1 MHLSN
6 FALKA
11 ELAPHVYHDTQPLSF
26 FSFFLEEMILMPVF
40 LSVCV
45 CQIKKNNCLGVLLH
59 ELCDILTESET
70 LLAVDLSLDVPKME
84 EP

>member
-1 MHLSN
+1 
-6 FALKA
+6 
-11 ELAPHVYHDTQPLSF
+11 
-26 FSFFLEEMILMPVF
+26 MIPMPVF
-40 LSVCV
+40 LSVRI
-45 CQIKKNNCLGVLLH
+45 CQIKENNCLGVLLH

>member
-11 ELAPHVYHDTQPLSF
+11 ELAPHVYHDTQPLF
-26 FSFFLEEMILMPVF
+26 QEMILMPVF

-45 CQIKKNNCLGVLLH
+45 CQINNCLGVLLH